1 MGKDIGL
8 EKPHDLSVDM
18 HIMLEAS
25 LLVPMP
31 VLLSYK
37 ILPDKWE

>member
-18 HIMLEAS
+18 HIMHKI
-25 LLVPMP
+25 PMP
-31 VLLSYK
+31 VLLSYN
-37 ILPDKWE
+37 